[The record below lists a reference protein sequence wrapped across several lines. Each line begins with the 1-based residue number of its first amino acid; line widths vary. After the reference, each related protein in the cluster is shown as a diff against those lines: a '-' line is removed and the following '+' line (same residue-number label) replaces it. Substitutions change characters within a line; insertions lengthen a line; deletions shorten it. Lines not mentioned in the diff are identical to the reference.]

1 VTAAGTSPP
10 VPRLC
15 RLERWRSFRV
25 GELSILGGRAYSQS
39 RYEKPVYSEGPVAG
53 TERSSAGI
61 TNLETS
67 R

>member
-25 GELSILGGRAYSQS
+25 GELSVLGGHAYSLPNQIS
-39 RYEKPVYSEGPVAG
+39 VEIEGIVAVK
-53 TERSSAGI
+53 A
-61 TNLETS
+61 
-67 R
+67 